1 MMKKHWTQCWRL
13 KFLETSKMTI
23 AKNWILLNFKM
34 RRNPAKKHQNLK
46 EKYHLIYLRIKSINL
61 SLMRIEKIHF
71 LETQEK
77 FKERLRWR
85 KWINWQKT
93 QERSK
98 DLIIREIWNF
108 ILITRNSTESNK
120 MLIISNILLLV
131 WTLL

>member
-46 EKYHLIYLRIKSINL
+46 EKYHLIYLRTKSINL

-108 ILITRNSTESNK
+108 ILISRNSTESNK